1 MSFYFFNK
9 TLLLVFKQYT
19 NYSLQGFFFNVSELS
34 LASAEAVVLVWLG
47 KTSIYEVRLDKDLK
61 PAAKDFGLR
70 LLRNKDK
77 QMHVKAI
84 ASYLIKNGLV
94 EVTCTDL
101 KSISREDV
109 QLKKK

>member
-1 MSFYFFNK
+1 MFQNSAWHP
-9 TLLLVFKQYT
+9 LKQWYWF
-19 NYSLQGFFFNVSELS
+19 G
-34 LASAEAVVLVWLG
+34 WG
-47 KTSIYEVRLDKDLK
+47 KHPYMKYLK

>member
-1 MSFYFFNK
+1 MFQNSAWHPLK
-9 TLLLVFKQYT
+9 QCLLF
-19 NYSLQGFFFNVSELS
+19 G
-34 LASAEAVVLVWLG
+34 WG
-47 KTSIYEVRLDKDLK
+47 KHPYMFHIHIVRLDKDLK